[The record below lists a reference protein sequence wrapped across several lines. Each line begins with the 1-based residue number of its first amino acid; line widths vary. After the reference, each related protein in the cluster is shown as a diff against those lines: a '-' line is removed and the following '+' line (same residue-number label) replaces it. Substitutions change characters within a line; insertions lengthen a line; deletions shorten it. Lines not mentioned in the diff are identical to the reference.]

1 MSHANTARMQGYWE
15 ERREGIEAPRR
26 SSIDPA
32 GFCDL
37 VTQAFVLGR
46 GPGRAYPFRLTGAL
60 LEDLHG
66 GPLVGSDFV
75 GLWAPP
81 DRARIQAAIEEA
93 MERRVAVI
101 ALAHGRSP
109 SGHQARLEIL
119 LAPLAG
125 RHGRV
130 DRMLGLYQPVSPLFR
145 LQDQPI
151 RRLFLLELAFAD
163 EAPSPVRL
171 ASVDGRLIA

>member
-1 MSHANTARMQGYWE
+1 MSHANTARMQVYWE
-15 ERREGIEAPRR
+15 DRREGIEAPRR

-32 GFCDL
+32 EFCDL

-46 GPGRAYPFRLTGAL
+46 GPARAYPFRLTGAL

-75 GLWAPP
+75 ALWAPS

-93 MERRVAVI
+93 MERGVAII
-101 ALAHGRSP
+101 ALAHGRSA

-119 LAPLAG
+119 LAPLVG
-125 RHGRV
+125 RGGRV

-145 LQDQPI
+145 LKEQSIQ
-151 RRLFLLELAFAD
+151 RLFLLEFAFAS

-171 ASVDGRLIA
+171 ASLDGRLIA